1 MLDIRFRY
9 GFAFAALPLLISPV
23 VLLAQAPA
31 AARQLGTVKA
41 INGSTI
47 TLTTSAGADV
57 AVTVVADAPVLQ
69 LPPGSTDLKAA
80 TPAKLEDVSV
90 GDRVLAS
97 GKAGDAAGTLT
108 ASRIILMKSTDITAR
123 NAAEQ
128 RDWQMHGLGGLVRTV
143 DGSTV
148 TVVSGAK
155 TLKIDTTP
163 TTSFKRYAPDSVAFA
178 DVKPGALGE
187 IRQGDQLRARG
198 ALADDHLSMTADEV
212 VSGTFENLS
221 GLIASVDAAAQTLT
235 LKDLTTKKTVTVQVT
250 AKSDLRALPVT
261 AAATFAARN
270 RPGGGDAGAAGQ
282 GGKPAGT
289 GAGAAAG
296 SGGAPGTRPRN
307 AGFDLS
313 QMLSRLP
320 TQTLAD
326 LKAGQ
331 AVMIVASEGSSGN
344 PTAITLLSG
353 VDAILSATPAGQ
365 QPITL
370 SPWNIGAEPEGA
382 TGGAGGPGGT
392 R

>member
-128 RDWQMHGLGGLVRTV
+128 RDWQMHGLGGSEIL
-143 DGSTV
+143 DGA
-148 TVVSGAK
+148 G
-155 TLKIDTTP
+155 
-163 TTSFKRYAPDSVAFA
+163 RA
-178 DVKPGALGE
+178 DYFPRPGAFG
-187 IRQGDQLRARG
+187 R
-198 ALADDHLSMTADEV
+198 
-212 VSGTFENLS
+212 
-221 GLIASVDAAAQTLT
+221 
-235 LKDLTTKKTVTVQVT
+235 DLF
-250 AKSDLRALPVT
+250 S
-261 AAATFAARN
+261 
-270 RPGGGDAGAAGQ
+270 
-282 GGKPAGT
+282 KP
-289 GAGAAAG
+289 
-296 SGGAPGTRPRN
+296 
-307 AGFDLS
+307 
-313 QMLSRLP
+313 
-320 TQTLAD
+320 
-326 LKAGQ
+326 
-331 AVMIVASEGSSGN
+331 E
-344 PTAITLLSG
+344 
-353 VDAILSATPAGQ
+353 
-365 QPITL
+365 
-370 SPWNIGAEPEGA
+370 
-382 TGGAGGPGGT
+382 
-392 R
+392 